1 MDKSKE
7 LIKTIARFFNC
18 AITKDSEDFISLKVN
33 DIHSIVILP
42 QSIHIYN
49 NGVESKLYGGK
60 FLRSEVSFDILW
72 TLPYVIVKCKEKL
85 DINGISEVFGVN
97 IYDDDDEC
105 KVIFDKDNFLVIDK
119 KKEHRF
125 IGKRFVFNEVVQEN
139 INFSD
144 EKLLLRHLCFY
155 LFTHKYLLTN
165 KK

>member
-1 MDKSKE
+1 MNKSKE
-7 LIKTIARFFNC
+7 LIKTIARFFNS
-18 AITKDSEDFISLKVN
+18 AIVKDSEESISLKVN
-33 DIHSIVILP
+33 DVYRIIILP

-72 TLPYVIVKCKEKL
+72 TLPYVIVKCREKL
-85 DINGISEVFGVN
+85 NTNGISEVFGVD